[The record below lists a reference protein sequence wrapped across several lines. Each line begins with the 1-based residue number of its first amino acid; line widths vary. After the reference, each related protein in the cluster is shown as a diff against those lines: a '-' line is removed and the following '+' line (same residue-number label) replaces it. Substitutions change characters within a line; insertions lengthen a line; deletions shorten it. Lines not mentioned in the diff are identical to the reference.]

1 MKSALNYSYNDK
13 IHYSGNYL
21 KTLQKFSIKLNKH
34 LGDSEKKIPIIF
46 TLNLNDYCL
55 KEWTY
60 PDTRLWIIIVL
71 KSGRLNFNCL
81 PKYIISLGAI
91 LFITWF
97 DDIDSAIFLIFYFNL
112 NVQHFFPINLDGTAL
127 QYFHL
132 AQGVEC
138 SIPLVNI
145 PFSDIC
151 RWTCEFVYVS
161 IT

>member
-91 LFITWF
+91 LFITWWYWF
-97 DDIDSAIFLIFYFNL
+97 SHFSHLLFQFKCAA
-112 NVQHFFPINLDGTAL
+112 FFPYQFGWN
-127 QYFHL
+127 
-132 AQGVEC
+132 
-138 SIPLVNI
+138 
-145 PFSDIC
+145 
-151 RWTCEFVYVS
+151 S
-161 IT
+161 ITIFSPCPGSWMFYSSC